1 MAYYGTK
8 RFTKLYFGGFCMKD
22 LLIEVCNRNVKN
34 QEAAEKVFKDLGI
47 GYIRENETFLDG
59 KSLRANVTINELER
73 LIESGVI
80 DDSVD
85 IKVRCFSKELD

>member
-1 MAYYGTK
+1 
-8 RFTKLYFGGFCMKD
+8 MKD

-47 GYIRENETFLDG
+47 GYVRENETFLDG
-59 KSLRANVTINELER
+59 KSLKANVTINELER